1 MYLKIKII
9 KHIMADKCWI
19 CCKDLSKITATVQAD
34 LINNKKTWRKYWE
47 TKPYKFFF
55 PIINKTTCLE
65 CFKSWSSWEDYDKKF
80 KYIQNRK
87 ISSLKPKL
95 KFPISVR
102 YDKCAICKTQTEY
115 TIETSIFKRR
125 HYLSG
130 LGQFC
135 PSCYMATAN
144 TSTVTTQF
152 YEHYLM

>member
-1 MYLKIKII
+1 MEN
-9 KHIMADKCWI
+9 KCWI
-19 CCKDLSKITATVQAD
+19 CCKDLSEIMSTVQAD

-55 PIINKTTCLE
+55 PIKNKTTCLE
-65 CFKSWSSWEDYDKKF
+65 CFREWSSWEDYEKKF
-80 KYIQNRK
+80 KHIQNRE

-95 KFPISVR
+95 KFPIRVK
-102 YDKCAICKTQTEY
+102 YDKCVICKTKTEY
-115 TIETSIFKRR
+115 TISTSIFKRQ

-135 PSCYMATAN
+135 PSCYMATTN